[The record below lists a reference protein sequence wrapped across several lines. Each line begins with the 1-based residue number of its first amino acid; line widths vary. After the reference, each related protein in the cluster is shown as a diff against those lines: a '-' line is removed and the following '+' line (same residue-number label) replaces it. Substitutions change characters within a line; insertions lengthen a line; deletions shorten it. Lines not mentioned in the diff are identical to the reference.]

1 MFNTSCASFIYTGPT
16 KQQQASSAYKYLM
29 TLFTD
34 GMFISPDQKAVQLLA
49 ENQGSVYNYHLTFST
64 ESTNAGLL
72 DVPEGYSPVHG
83 DEVKRRVTIFT
94 DHISIRFSTS
104 LTNQI

>member
-49 ENQGSVYNYHLTFST
+49 ENHESVFNYHFTFST

-72 DVPEGYSPVHG
+72 DVPEKYSPVHG
-83 DEVKRRVTIFT
+83 DEVRKESDNF
-94 DHISIRFSTS
+94 
-104 LTNQI
+104 N